1 MVGLDPLGIRPA
13 TRFSF
18 LQLFGRKI
26 INYRY
31 IEKTPLLSL

>member
-1 MVGLDPLGIRPA
+1 MVGLDPLGIRLA

-18 LQLFGRKI
+18 QQLFVRKI

-31 IEKTPLLSL
+31 IAKTPPLSL